1 MTTTLDRDRERL
13 LANPANPRA
22 FQVLEERYFLAGDWP
37 RLVDLYEK
45 RLAAPDLAARPE
57 ARAQLWLRLGQIHE
71 ERRGDP
77 DRAIGAYR
85 QALASEARFRPA
97 LQQLRRIHG
106 QRGQWDLTLQIAE
119 MEAALP
125 MEGAE
130 RAALLAD
137 TGLVWLER
145 LGDAEQARDH
155 FAKALEVEPRH
166 GAALRG
172 FARALQACGQSELA
186 ATAWQRLAEQLRGA
200 ERADALVALA
210 RLLEGP
216 LARVEAAAELYRR
229 ALSDN
234 PRSPDAVEAVAADA
248 RRKRQWPLLA
258 DLMERRFELAQT
270 TPQRVAIALEAGR
283 LEREQLG
290 NGAAARMWYARAAQ
304 IGPDAPEVF
313 EALAEIERERGD
325 DDGMRQALERAV
337 ALRGDAAPL
346 SSLLELA
353 SLHSALREDSRAL
366 VHLQR
371 AYRLAPDDALVVEAL
386 SDTLLR
392 LGRYPELAAVL
403 EQRAALPGT
412 DVATAA
418 AVYAELGA
426 LRERRLGD
434 RRGARDAYARSFA
447 ARPTQP
453 AAAAALERLYRADE
467 DWDALR
473 TFLAE
478 AARSGPSAERPRYLC
493 ALGDLLAQRL
503 ARPGEATRAYEA
515 ALALD
520 AGCLGAHRG
529 LQQLAAASG
538 DVEAVIR
545 AFEREAEVSSDRMR
559 LAHLVG
565 ELVPRL
571 EATRRPEQ
579 ALAWALRWLE
589 AAPDEVDA
597 YQECARL
604 YQQLGLDAE
613 LVGVLEKLDPL
624 LTGPDQAR
632 NRKRLAEHHAACGRL
647 DAAIRICRAAL
658 EADPRDAETQGR
670 LVGHLE
676 GAGRL
681 EELAQARRWLADLLP
696 PVERARC
703 LDALARLL
711 AEQLDDPAGAIG
723 VLLEVA
729 GEPAAPADLE
739 PRLEALLERS
749 GRWEELVARLAERAA
764 QLPAGSPEA
773 VALGLR
779 RAGTLLAQLER
790 LEEAA
795 AVYREVRTATP
806 DSEEARLGLERAL
819 RAADRPEAL
828 AEFLAEEA
836 ERAPTPGARERAA
849 LERAVLLEERLD
861 RIEEARECYGELAL
875 AATQAAVAGEASRRL
890 ESLLE
895 RCGAWDA
902 LREHLETQ
910 PLEAELELSRRLR
923 LARLCRDRL
932 GDAEAAIGHFRR
944 AAEILPTQPGI
955 WRELAALLEATGR
968 HDELMGVLE
977 AELETGPEPER
988 ELALRAGAAA
998 LAAGPLADPTR
1009 ARAHYERVLE
1019 LDPVHPTAAEYLITC
1034 WERDG
1039 RHAAVLRLLR
1049 ARLDHVES
1057 APEPDADQGAERM
1070 ALRLRIASLSA
1081 GSLGDLDAAIAALE
1095 PLLGALGVQPAIAE
1109 PLAELYRRAG
1119 YAEDYAALCRRAAT
1133 ACGDP
1138 GERACWWLRLADAL
1152 RERGELG
1159 PAAEAYRQALD
1170 ERPDDRAIQA
1180 SLRDL
1185 YRALGEAKPLA
1196 RLLAAELERPAC
1208 ADELPLRLELAGLL
1222 ADGLERPADALEQLK
1237 RVLQLQPGNAEA
1249 LDRALAL
1256 VDRLGDPALTSTLLE
1271 LVDAGLAE
1279 PSSPARRAELL
1290 LRRARTCA
1298 RLPGRGEE
1306 AVLAYRQTLALAPA
1320 QPAIRRELRSLLEGQ
1335 GRFDAV
1341 LECLL
1346 EEAHGAESG
1355 ARAALFE
1362 TAAGIALQH
1371 FSADAALPWLR
1382 RLRAERPLDASV
1394 SERIGQIH
1402 RRAERWDA
1410 LLRALDDQLELL
1422 THRPHRRDLLVEKAH
1437 ILEDRFGSG
1446 IRAAAALEQA
1456 RRELPRDREV
1466 LERLDR
1472 LYREADRP
1480 RERASVLEAQLR
1492 EAGSDASLM
1501 LHCELAALYGGPL
1514 AEPES
1519 AARHLLLAV
1528 AATPQGSAMRAELLA
1543 ALGDALRGA
1552 GRTDAWARCAEE
1564 ELRCLDAQAPVFA
1577 ERRRE
1582 LRSALALAYEQA
1594 LGRPRAALRHL
1605 RALVDDRPSG
1615 ADPSDAALD
1624 ASELALLRL
1633 LRAEGLFAELEARA
1647 STRFTRREASA
1658 EDWLELA
1665 RLRAER
1671 LHALPAAAEAYA
1683 RVLERDPGSL
1693 PAIRGWRGIAER
1705 LGDWRQVASSLQRE
1719 LDHLGPATRAEKTA
1733 LLRRLGDVCWHQL
1746 GSTTRASRSYAAALE
1761 CDPHDFASLRS
1772 LQQLLESMEDWGGA
1786 LDLYESEIEVLGE
1799 AEPARRQAVWLRVG
1813 ELARE
1818 RSGEIERA
1826 RVAYLRA
1833 AEAAPLAAAQRRELA
1848 ELHQRCGDPAAFA
1861 AVFASWC
1868 DDAAAQA
1875 QAADQL
1881 RLAQAL
1887 EELGQYGPARVRV
1900 ERALAL
1906 DSDLAPAWDALARL
1920 LEAEGERAEAARALC
1935 RAAEHLSD
1943 AEAGRRLLRAAELSG
1958 EDDPEGAAALLR
1970 SAARRDPGS
1979 AAVHAQ
1985 RARVCAALHRSDEV
1999 VEAARLALDLGDAL
2013 EPAARLEV
2021 ALHGGRASHERG
2033 RGEETAR
2040 FYSEALALA
2049 PDHPEALAGYGSA
2062 LALQEDLEGARRVLE
2077 RRVAPGD
2084 AYPERALHLVI
2095 IGRALEA
2102 AGQREAAQTRYEE
2115 ALREDPQLDEGHA
2128 RLVRLLERANR
2139 PDAGIAALER
2149 WAEAA
2154 RDPSERS
2161 ERLLRAAAW
2170 ALRAG
2175 GHESAAERYLRAVLE
2190 ATPRSATTW
2199 EALARL
2205 LWDQGRHDAALEV
2218 ANAGLETLDEP
2229 APRATLALVRARVLE
2244 RHGER
2249 RAAAEAFARAAEADP
2264 GCAEAV
2270 LSAARLLRGLG
2281 EWRAAAA
2288 ALESFEARNPDAPPC
2303 ELAEVLHQLGR
2314 LLAGPLE
2321 DLEGALRRYQR
2332 AVLLDPERRDVR
2344 VALAELASHRSG
2356 EWRQAL
2362 TQLRILLEADPSDA
2376 TALRMLLRVARNRG
2390 ASEAT
2395 ARALTLVR
2403 AVGIASPGDLEEARS
2418 APRHTLAE
2426 PGVLDDPVGEV
2437 VRQLAVEA
2445 AEGLAEAL
2453 AVSEGPPATAP
2464 GGAEPAFRAA
2474 AHALEGRLSARAL
2487 LPLPLEEVAEVMTL
2501 VASLCFET
2509 EEVRGSAERVNAL
2522 SNALGRR
2529 ARRRLRRVLGD
2540 LTLGQ
2545 VAGLDFGAWRDELR
2559 ALAAA
2564 VALEETGGDLRT
2576 ALLALLRD
2584 HSESLPGNPGE
2595 HTDLTPQL
2603 AVCPPARALARRAV
2617 RACLASL

>member
-13 LANPANPRA
+13 LANPADPRA

-45 RLAAPDLAARPE
+45 RLAAPDLAGRPQ

-71 ERRGDP
+71 ERRGDL
-77 DRAIGAYR
+77 DRALAAYR

-106 QRGQWDLTLQIAE
+106 QRGQWDLALQIAE
-119 MEAALP
+119 MEAVLP
-125 MEGAE
+125 MEDAE
-130 RAALLAD
+130 RALLMAE

-166 GAALRG
+166 AAALRG
-172 FARALQACGQSELA
+172 YARALQACGQSELA
-186 ATAWQRLAEQLRGA
+186 ATAWQRLAAELRGA

-216 LARVEAAAELYRR
+216 LARADAAAELYRR

-248 RRKRQWPLLA
+248 RRKRQWSLLA
-258 DLMERRFELAQT
+258 DLMERRFELAPT
-270 TPQRVAIALEAGR
+270 AARRAAIGLEAGR

-290 NGAAARMWYARAAQ
+290 NGAAARMWHARAAQ
-304 IGPDAPEVF
+304 IAPDAPEVF

-325 DDGMRQALERAV
+325 DDAVRQALERVV

-353 SLHSALREDSRAL
+353 SLHSALHDDSRAL
-366 VHLQR
+366 AHLRSAFRR
-371 AYRLAPDDALVVEAL
+371 APEDALVGEAL

-392 LGRYPELAAVL
+392 LGRYAELAEVL

-434 RRGARDAYARSFA
+434 ARGARDAYARSFA
-447 ARPTQP
+447 ARPSRP
-453 AAAAALERLYRADE
+453 EVAAALERLYRADQ
-467 DWDALR
+467 DWEALR
-473 TFLAE
+473 GFFAQ
-478 AARSGPSAERPRYLC
+478 AARSGPAAERPRYLC
-493 ALGDLLAQRL
+493 DLGDLLAQRL
-503 ARPGEATRAYEA
+503 GRPDEATRAYEA

-520 AGCLGAHRG
+520 AGTLGAHRG
-529 LQQLAAASG
+529 LQQLAATSG

-571 EATRRPEQ
+571 EAARRPEQ

-604 YQQLGLDAE
+604 YQVLGLDAE
-613 LVGVLEKLDPL
+613 LVGVLQKLDPL
-624 LTGPDQAR
+624 LTGRDQSH
-632 NRKRLAEHHAACGRL
+632 NRKRLADQHAARGRL
-647 DAAIRICRAAL
+647 DDAIRACHAAL
-658 EADPRDAETQGR
+658 EADPSDAEVLDR
-670 LVGHLE
+670 LVAHLE

-681 EELAQARRWLADLLP
+681 EELAGARRRLAGLLP
-696 PVERARC
+696 PADRASC
-703 LDALARLL
+703 LDALSRLL
-711 AEQLDDPAGAIG
+711 AEQLDDAAGAIA
-723 VLLEVA
+723 VLLELA
-729 GEPAAPADLE
+729 GDPAGPADLE
-739 PRLEALLERS
+739 PRLEALLECT
-749 GRWEELVARLAERAA
+749 GRWEELVARLAEREA
-764 QLPAGSPEA
+764 QLAAGSPEA

-779 RAGTLLAQLER
+779 RAGYLLEQLER
-790 LEEAA
+790 FEEAA
-795 AVYREVRTATP
+795 AVYREALAANP
-806 DSEEARLGLERAL
+806 DSAQARVGLERAL
-819 RAADRPEAL
+819 RVADAPEAL
-828 AEFLAEEA
+828 ADFLAEEA

-861 RIEEARECYGELAL
+861 QVEHARDCYSELAL

-890 ESLLE
+890 EALLE
-895 RCGAWDA
+895 RRGAWDA

-910 PLEAELELSRRLR
+910 PLEGEAELRRRLR
-923 LARLCRDRL
+923 LAQLCRDRL
-932 GDAEAAIGHFRR
+932 GDAEAAIGHLQR
-944 AAEILPTQPGI
+944 AAEILPTRAET
-955 WRELAALLEATGR
+955 WRELAALLEAAER
-968 HDELMGVLE
+968 HDELMRALE
-977 AELETGPEPER
+977 AELETGPERAR
-988 ELALRAGAAA
+988 ELALRARAAA
-998 LAAGPLADPTR
+998 LAVGPLTDPTR

-1019 LDPVHPTAAEYLITC
+1019 LDPVHPTAAEYLIAC

-1049 ARLDHVES
+1049 ARLDAVES
-1057 APEPDADQGAERM
+1057 VPEPDADQAAERL
-1070 ALRLRIASLSA
+1070 ALRLRMASLCA
-1081 GSLGDLDAAIAALE
+1081 GPLDDLDAGIAALE
-1095 PLLGALGVQPAIAE
+1095 PLLGAVGAQPVIAE

-1119 YAEDYAALCRRAAT
+1119 YAEDYAELCRRAAA
-1133 ACGDP
+1133 ACDDP
-1138 GERACWWLRLADAL
+1138 GERACWWLRLAAAL
-1152 RERGELG
+1152 RERGELR

-1170 ERPDDRAIQA
+1170 ERPDDRTIQA

-1208 ADELPLRLELAGLL
+1208 ADELSLRLELAGLL
-1222 ADGLERPADALEQLK
+1222 AEALERPADALEQLK
-1237 RVLQLQPGNAEA
+1237 RVLQLQPGNSEA

-1256 VDRLGDPALTSTLLE
+1256 VDRLGDEALTPTLLA
-1271 LVDAGLAE
+1271 LVDAGLAGAA
-1279 PSSPARRAELL
+1279 SPARRAELL
-1290 LRRARTCA
+1290 LRRARACA
-1298 RLPGRGEE
+1298 RLPGRGDE
-1306 AVLAYRQTLALAPA
+1306 AVLAYRQALALAPKR
-1320 QPAIRRELRSLLEGQ
+1320 PGIRRELRSLLEGQ

-1362 TAAGIALQH
+1362 TAAGIAMQY

-1394 SERIGQIH
+1394 PERIGQVH
-1402 RRAERWDA
+1402 RRAERWEA
-1410 LLRALDDQLELL
+1410 LLRALDDQLELES
-1422 THRPHRRDLLVEKAH
+1422 HPPRRRDLLVDKAR
-1437 ILEDRFGSG
+1437 ILEDRFRSG
-1446 IRAAAALEQA
+1446 VRAAAALEEA

-1472 LYREADRP
+1472 LYREAGRP
-1480 RERASVLEAQLR
+1480 RERASVLESLLR
-1492 EAGSDASLM
+1492 EAGPDASLM
-1501 LHCELAALYGGPL
+1501 LHCELAALYTGPL
-1514 AEPES
+1514 GEDES
-1519 AARHLLLAV
+1519 AARHLLSAV
-1528 AATPQGSAMRAELLA
+1528 AATQPGSSMRAELLA
-1543 ALGDALRGA
+1543 ALGHALRGA
-1552 GRTDAWARCAEE
+1552 GRADAWARCAEE
-1564 ELRCLDAQAPVFA
+1564 ELRCLDPQAPVFA

-1582 LRSALALAYEQA
+1582 LRSALAVAYEQV
-1594 LGRPRAALRHL
+1594 LGRSRVALRHL
-1605 RALVDDRPSG
+1605 RALVDDRPTG
-1615 ADPSDAALD
+1615 AEPSDAALD
-1624 ASELALLRL
+1624 ASEAALLRL
-1633 LRAEGLFAELEARA
+1633 LRAEGLFVELEVRTTARFA
-1647 STRFTRREASA
+1647 RGQAGA

-1671 LHALPAAAEAYA
+1671 LHALPAASEAYA
-1683 RVLERDPGSL
+1683 RVLERDPACL
-1693 PAIRGWRGIAER
+1693 PAIRGSRGVAER

-1719 LDHLGPATRAEKTA
+1719 LDHLHSATPAEKAA

-1772 LQQLLESMEDWGGA
+1772 LQQLLESMEDWSGA
-1786 LDLYESEIEVLGE
+1786 LDLYESEIEILGE

-1813 ELARE
+1813 ELARD

-1826 RVAYLRA
+1826 RGAYLRA
-1833 AEAAPLAAAQRRELA
+1833 AEVAPLAAAQRRELA
-1848 ELHQRCGDPAAFA
+1848 ELHERCGDLEAFA
-1861 AVFASWC
+1861 GVFASWC

-1875 QAADQL
+1875 EATDHL
-1881 RLAQAL
+1881 RLAGAL
-1887 EELGQYGPARVRV
+1887 ERLGQHRAARARV

-1906 DSDLAPAWDALARL
+1906 AAELAPAWDALARL
-1920 LEAEGERAEAARALC
+1920 LEAEGETAESARALC
-1935 RAAEHLSD
+1935 RAAEHVSD
-1943 AEAGRRLLRAAELSG
+1943 AEAGRRLLRAAELSE

-1970 SAARRDPGS
+1970 AAAQRDPGA
-1979 AAVHAQ
+1979 AAVQA
-1985 RARVCAALHRSDEV
+1985 RLARVCAGLHRSDEV
-1999 VEAARLALDLGDAL
+1999 VQAGRLALDLGDAL
-2013 EPAARLEV
+2013 DPAARLEV
-2021 ALHGGRASHERG
+2021 ALLGGRASRERG
-2033 RGEETAR
+2033 RAEEMAR

-2062 LALQEDLEGARRVLE
+2062 LAVQEDLEGARRVLE
-2077 RRVAPGD
+2077 QRLALGD
-2084 AYPERALHLVI
+2084 AYPERAPHLVI
-2095 IGRALEA
+2095 VGRALEA
-2102 AGQREAAQTRYEE
+2102 AGQREAAQARFEE
-2115 ALREDPQLDEGHA
+2115 ALREDPQLDEAHA
-2128 RLVRLLERANR
+2128 RLVRIHEQANR
-2139 PDAGIAALER
+2139 LDAGISALER

-2170 ALRAG
+2170 ELREG
-2175 GHESAAERYLRAVLE
+2175 GREDSAERHLRSVLE
-2190 ATPRSATTW
+2190 TTPRSATTW

-2218 ANAGLETLDEP
+2218 ASAGLETLEEP
-2229 APRATLALVRARVLE
+2229 APRAALTLVRARALE
-2244 RHGER
+2244 RRGER
-2249 RAAAEAFARAAEADP
+2249 RTAAEAFARAAEADP
-2264 GCAEAV
+2264 GCAEAA

-2281 EWRAAAA
+2281 EWRAAAG
-2288 ALESFEARNPDAPPC
+2288 ALESFEVRNPGAPPS
-2303 ELAEVLHQLGR
+2303 ELAEVLHQLAR

-2321 DLEGALRRYQR
+2321 DLEGALSRYQR
-2332 AVLLDPERRDVR
+2332 AMALDPERRDVR
-2344 VALAELASHRSG
+2344 VALAELSSHRSG

-2362 TQLRILLEADPSDA
+2362 AQLRVLLDADPSDA
-2376 TALRMLLRVARNRG
+2376 AALRMLLRVARNRG

-2403 AVGIASPGDLEEARS
+2403 ADGIASPGDLEEART

-2426 PGVLDDPVGEV
+2426 PGGLDDPVGEA

-2445 AEGLAEAL
+2445 AEELAAAL
-2453 AVSEGPPATAP
+2453 AVSEGSPAPAP

-2474 AHALEGRLSARAL
+2474 ALAVEGRLSARAL
-2487 LPLPLEEVAEVMTL
+2487 LPLPVEEVAEVMTL

-2509 EEVRGSAERVNAL
+2509 EEVRGSAKRVNAL
-2522 SNALGRR
+2522 SNAIGRR
-2529 ARRRLRRVLGD
+2529 ARRRLRRLLGD
-2540 LTLGQ
+2540 LTLER
-2545 VAGLDFGAWRDELR
+2545 VAGLDFGAWRDQLR

-2584 HSESLPGNPGE
+2584 ASDSLPDKPGE
-2595 HTDLTPQL
+2595 HADLTPQL
-2603 AVCPPARALARRAV
+2603 TACPPARALVRRAV